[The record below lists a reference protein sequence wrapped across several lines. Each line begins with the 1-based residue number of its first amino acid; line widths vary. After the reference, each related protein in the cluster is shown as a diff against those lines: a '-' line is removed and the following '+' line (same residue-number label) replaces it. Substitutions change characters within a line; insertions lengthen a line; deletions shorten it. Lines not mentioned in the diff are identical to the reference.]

1 MEIQTIL
8 FLILNAHACTA
19 IFNVSA
25 EYNLADAAV
34 TVNPVYP
41 PDHEKPRTAPSGRSF
56 AIKRDYITQTDE
68 PIDYNMDET
77 LPNSSSTSNKSREE
91 NVFLSFAVRSHLVV
105 SRSNYKGAHPCNNTD
120 LNASKCNRTTF
131 LEIFAVSDEAV
142 LFLKGLVVTRVMPSF
157 YIFII
162 LISLPLNGLALVTF
176 TSRIRVKKPAVI
188 YMSNLACVDLLFTL
202 LLPLKIHYQLNASDW
217 VFGEVACR
225 VLTAAYYCYMYCS
238 ILLMMCMSVD
248 RLLAVALPIASLT
261 WRSARKA
268 TCVCVLVWLLALA
281 GTVPLLS
288 MTQTVRIKDV
298 GVTCHDALFHDDPT
312 DQLYMYLFSILSCLY
327 YFVPLIVTLVSY
339 FTIIYVLSGK
349 SNRLAKPSSLS
360 EKRRR
365 AVIMVITVLMEFM
378 MCFAPTNGILL
389 YHCVR
394 LATGGNSGEGDSSY
408 VAYLLAVCFGS
419 ASVFLD
425 PLLYYY
431 GSSQCRQQIR
441 SVFWWRR
448 AKTKL
453 SNTQTGSSFVS
464 CKYSQASVSVKT

>member
-8 FLILNAHACTA
+8 FLILNAHTCTA

-25 EYNLADAAV
+25 EYMLADAV

-41 PDHEKPRTAPSGRSF
+41 DEKRRTGPSGRSF
-56 AIKRDYITQTDE
+56 AVNRVYITQTYE
-68 PIDYNMDET
+68 PIDFDMDET
-77 LPNSSSTSNKSREE
+77 LPNSSSTSNKACEE
-91 NVFLSFAVRSHLVV
+91 SYGIGRKEV
-105 SRSNYKGAHPCNNTD
+105 SRSKAAHPCNGTD
-120 LNASKCNRTTF
+120 PNAT
-131 LEIFAVSDEAV
+131 IFVISDEAV
-142 LFLKGLVVTRVMPSF
+142 LFLKGLMVTRVMPSF

-162 LISLPLNGLALVTF
+162 LISLPLNALALVTF
-176 TSRIRVKKPAVI
+176 TCRIKVKKPAVI

-217 VFGEVACR
+217 VFGEVVCR
-225 VLTAAYYCYMYCS
+225 VLSAAYYCYMYCS

-281 GTVPLLS
+281 GTMPLLS
-288 MTQTVRIKDV
+288 MRQTVKIKDV

-327 YFVPLIVTLVSY
+327 YFMPLIVTLVSY
-339 FTIIYVLSGK
+339 FIIIYVLSGK

-360 EKRRR
+360 GNRRR
-365 AVIMVITVLMEFM
+365 AVIMAITVLLEFV

-394 LATGGNSGEGDSSY
+394 LATGGEGDLSY
-408 VAYLLAVCFGS
+408 AVYLLAVCFGS

-431 GSSQCRQQIR
+431 GSSQCRQKIR

-453 SNTQTGSSFVS
+453 SNTKTQTGSSFVS
-464 CKYSQASVSVKT
+464 CEYSQASVSVKT

>member
-1 MEIQTIL
+1 MTGSQIGCRKSRCPDFGVKRLELELVVMGIKIILLSVVMAHTCTTTI
-8 FLILNAHACTA
+8 NESH
-19 IFNVSA
+19 VS
-25 EYNLADAAV
+25 
-34 TVNPVYP
+34 
-41 PDHEKPRTAPSGRSF
+41 SF
-56 AIKRDYITQTDE
+56 EEVDD
-68 PIDYNMDET
+68 PIDYNNLSDGLYIWEGPET
-77 LPNSSSTSNKSREE
+77 NGSIGSFYAKEDCIFTPDQAKLNCSSMSISE
-91 NVFLSFAVRSHLVV
+91 
-105 SRSNYKGAHPCNNTD
+105 
-120 LNASKCNRTTF
+120 
-131 LEIFAVSDEAV
+131 EAV

-176 TSRIRVKKPAVI
+176 TCRIRVKKPAVI

-268 TCVCVLVWLLALA
+268 ACVCVLVWLLALA

-288 MTQTVRIKDV
+288 MTQTVKIKDV
-298 GVTCHDALFHDDPT
+298 GVTCHDV
-312 DQLYMYLFSILSCLY
+312 LYQTQTYVYLFSILSCLY
-327 YFVPLIVTLVSY
+327 FFLPLVVTLVSY
-339 FTIIYVLSGK
+339 FTIIYVLSVK
-349 SNRLAKPSSLS
+349 SKSLATSSSSDNRRK
-360 EKRRR
+360 
-365 AVIMVITVLMEFM
+365 AVIMVITVLMDFVV
-378 MCFAPTNGILL
+378 CFTPTNGILL

-441 SVFWWRR
+441 SMLRR
-448 AKTKL
+448 EKAKKPTTP
-453 SNTQTGSSFVS
+453 SNTQTKSTSFS
-464 CKYSQASVSVKT
+464 KTWLAVKCNI